1 MPEIAKTRVDEVYGE
16 IRLAILNGD
25 LAPGSKLRSAVLG
38 DAFDASSGVLRE
50 VLTKL
55 AGEGLVRSQ
64 SQRGFSVVDVSPD
77 DLRQLTESRVLVETE
92 LIKRSVASGDLD
104 FEASLMASH
113 HRLSRIPML
122 DAEGRPSPEWLD
134 AHRDFHAQL
143 LAGSNNLRLRGIA
156 ASLRDAAEVYLCWS
170 RTVSGDL
177 ERDVAGEHLQL
188 ADAALARKPDLAADL
203 LKAHIERTT
212 QALLLGQESKGSS
225 Q

>member
-1 MPEIAKTRVDEVYGE
+1 VIEVAKTRVDEVYRE

-25 LAPGSKLRSAVLG
+25 LVPGSKLRSAVLG
-38 DAFDASSGVLRE
+38 EAYDVSSGVLRE

-77 DLRQLTESRVLVETE
+77 DLRQLTESRVLVESE
-92 LIKRSVASGDLD
+92 LVKQSVASGDLD
-104 FEASLMASH
+104 FEAALMASH
-113 HRLSRIPML
+113 HRLSRIPMF
-122 DAEGRPSPEWLD
+122 DAGRPSPEWLD
-134 AHRDFHAQL
+134 AHREFHAQL
-143 LAGSNNLRLRGIA
+143 LAGSPNLRLRGIA
-156 ASLRDAAEVYLCWS
+156 ASLREAAEVYLCWS
-170 RTVSGDL
+170 RTVSGDV
-177 ERDVAGEHLQL
+177 ERDVAGEHQQL
-188 ADAALARKPDLAADL
+188 TDAALARKPDHAAAL